1 MERAD
6 KAKTPPAGGCD
17 EPDMREIQTLYGE
30 LLEACVTSDVQTV
43 DALVA
48 LTLVLRDLALRYHG
62 PSSARDKSVNALDHS
77 FIMDAPTWPTGSL
90 H

>member
-6 KAKTPPAGGCD
+6 KTKAPLADEQD
-17 EPDMREIQTLYGE
+17 EPDMRDVQALYGD
-30 LLEACVTSDVQTV
+30 LLEACVSSEVQTV

-62 PSSARDKSVNALDHS
+62 PNAARNKSVNALDHS
-77 FIMDAPTWPTGSL
+77 FLMDAPTWPSGSL